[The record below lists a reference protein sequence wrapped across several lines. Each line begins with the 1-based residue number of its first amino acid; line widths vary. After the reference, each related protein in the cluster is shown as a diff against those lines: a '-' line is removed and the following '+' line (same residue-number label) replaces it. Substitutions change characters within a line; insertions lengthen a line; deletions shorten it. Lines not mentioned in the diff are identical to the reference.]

1 MGAPDEMTMTVIGAG
16 MAGLTFSAL
25 MHRSGIEVPVLEKAR
40 SLDEIGAGVQLTP
53 RTVSLLDRLGMREEL
68 LAVGVEPQAREI
80 RAWNGDPLV
89 RTELGNWCSERYG
102 TPYLTIH
109 RADLQRALMRQVPRI
124 HVGSRVLHVSDG
136 PEGAVAE
143 LADGRVHRP
152 DVLIGAD
159 GIRSTTRAVLTQDRP
174 VHSGLAAYRG
184 LVPMSALPPEQ
195 RLPLIRIWVG
205 ERSHAVVYPVR
216 RGELLN
222 VVAITPGT
230 SRGESW
236 VSDGDVSALLSAYLG
251 WDRDLTTIL
260 AQVNATTAWGL
271 YDRDVLPRLAGSSVA
286 LIGDA
291 GHPMLPFAAQGVNQ
305 AIEDAWVL
313 AHCLLAPDLGDVTE
327 RLGRYSRL
335 RAPVAARVQ
344 TMSRR
349 MMSTLHVPDG
359 ADRELRDAQLAQDA
373 ELARHDALIAPA
385 DWSEFDS

>member
-1 MGAPDEMTMTVIGAG
+1 

-25 MHRSGIEVPVLEKAR
+25 MHRSGIEVPLLEKAR

-53 RTVSLLDRLGMREEL
+53 RTVGLLDRLGLREEL

-109 RADLQRALMRQVPRI
+109 RADLQRALLKQVP
-124 HVGSRVLHVSDG
+124 HVEVGRRLLRVEDDPS
-136 PEGAVAE
+136 GAVAE
-143 LADGRVHRP
+143 LANGSVLTP
-152 DVLIGAD
+152 DLLIGAD
-159 GIRSTTRAVLTQDRP
+159 GIRSTTRSALIDDRP
-174 VHSGLAAYRG
+174 VYSGMVAYRG
-184 LVPMSALPPEQ
+184 LVPMAALPRSAQ
-195 RLPLIRIWVG
+195 LPLIRIWVG

-222 VVAITPGT
+222 VVAIVPGE
-230 SRGESW
+230 SCGESW
-236 VSDGDVSALLSAYLG
+236 VSGGDVTTLLSAYMG

-260 AQVNATTAWGL
+260 AHVNATTAWGL
-271 YDRDVLPRLAGSSVA
+271 YDREVLPRLAGSSLA

-305 AIEDAWVL
+305 AVEDAWVL
-313 AHCLLAPDLGDVTE
+313 AHCLLAPDGGPLQD
-327 RLGRYSRL
+327 RLSRYNRL

-344 TMSRR
+344 SMSRQ

-373 ELARHDALIAPA
+373 DLARHDALLAPQGWG
-385 DWSEFDS
+385 DTED